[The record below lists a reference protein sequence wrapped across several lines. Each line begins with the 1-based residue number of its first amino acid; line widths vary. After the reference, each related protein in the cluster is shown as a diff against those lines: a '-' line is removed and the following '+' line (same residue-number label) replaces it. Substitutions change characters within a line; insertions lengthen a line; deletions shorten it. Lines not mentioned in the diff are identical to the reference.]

1 MSKEDIA
8 SSRTA
13 GMIRKAQVRKFLLD
27 YVERNRHQKFKR
39 VADSVYDE
47 AEAALRA
54 WCRRKADSLPSLGVT
69 IK

>member
-1 MSKEDIA
+1 
-8 SSRTA
+8 
-13 GMIRKAQVRKFLLD
+13 MIRKAQVRKFLLD